1 MSLQK
6 SVSFVNFLSSNII
19 FLFLKTKRER
29 YLTAGKMIDESG
41 DNDLA
46 IGFQPDM
53 RNATVQFQQQVMSA
67 RLFDLPCVV
76 EVSYSDN
83 LLRGTM
89 I

>member
-1 MSLQK
+1 
-6 SVSFVNFLSSNII
+6 
-19 FLFLKTKRER
+19 
-29 YLTAGKMIDESG
+29 MIDESG

-83 LLRGTM
+83 LLRDTM